1 MCPSRKKGKPR
12 PKRPTSTPR
21 REDRYYPDK
30 VADNRLTFQRD
41 RDRILYTTSF
51 RRLARVTQVVSSD
64 EGHVF
69 HNRLTHS
76 LQVAQVGRRIAEKLQ
91 REAGELDAASSLNI
105 DPDVVEAA
113 CLAHDI
119 GHPPFGHIAERE
131 LDAIARL
138 RGLSDGFEGNAQS
151 FRIVTKL
158 AMGST
163 DYGLNLTRAVLNA
176 ILKYPWR
183 HGQNREKPDK
193 WGCYEDDKELFTWA
207 RQLGPRKYVQCDEA
221 RLMDWSD
228 DVTYSVH
235 DVEDFYRA
243 GVIPLDRLVVDLEER
258 ERFYRG
264 VFARRKD
271 KLPKNMDESY
281 LRGAFN
287 SLMSVLNVREPY
299 IPTRAARVRLR
310 RVTSTL
316 IRNFVN
322 AVKLDTSTSPPQIG
336 IEDRRRAEIFML
348 KQLTWHYVIKNPAL
362 TTQQHG
368 QQVIIRQLFNAFYKA
383 GTRENP
389 DIDFFPISLQDILPA
404 VPAGTLSSRKQ
415 LARAIIDF
423 IASLTE
429 EQAIAIHHRIYG
441 LKLGSALVFQVR

>member
-1 MCPSRKKGKPR
+1 MCPSKRTGKPR
-12 PKRPTSTPR
+12 VKTAPAQ
-21 REDRYYPDK
+21 REDRFYPDK
-30 VADNRLTFQRD
+30 SPDNRLTFQRD

-91 REAGELDAASSLNI
+91 REAQKLNIASSLNI

-119 GHPPFGHIAERE
+119 GHPPFGHIAEKE

-138 RGLSDGFEGNAQS
+138 RGLPDGFEGNAQS

-163 DYGLNLTRAVLNA
+163 ENGLNLTRATLNA
-176 ILKYPWR
+176 ILKYPWAYA
-183 HGQNREKPDK
+183 QNQAKPDK
-193 WGCYEDDKELFTWA
+193 WGCYEDDIQIFSWA
-207 RQLGPRKYVQCDEA
+207 RQLGPAKNVQSNEA

-235 DVEDFYRA
+235 DVDDFYRA
-243 GVIPLDRLVVDLEER
+243 GVIPLDRLVVDSEER
-258 ERFYRG
+258 ERFYTG

-271 KLPKNMDESY
+271 RLPKDMDELF
-281 LRGAFN
+281 LRGAFD

-299 IPTRAARVRLR
+299 TPTRESRIRLR

-316 IRNFVN
+316 IRDFVN
-322 AVKLDTSTSPPQIG
+322 AVQLDLSANPPQIF
-336 IEDRRRAEIFML
+336 IEKRRRAEIFML

-362 TTQQHG
+362 ATQQHG
-368 QQVIIRQLFNAFYKA
+368 QRVIVRQLFNAFYKA
-383 GTRENP
+383 GTRSEVN
-389 DIDFFPISLQDILPA
+389 IDFFPISLRELLPP
-404 VPAGTLSSRKQ
+404 VPTQTSSDRKK
-415 LARAIIDF
+415 LAPAIIDF

-429 EQAIAIHHRIYG
+429 EQAIATHHRIYG
-441 LKLGSALVFQVR
+441 IKLGSSLVFQVR

>member
-1 MCPSRKKGKPR
+1 MCPIRTKGKLLVKSPASS
-12 PKRPTSTPR
+12 PE
-21 REDRYYPDK
+21 REDRFHPDK
-30 VADNRLTFQRD
+30 VPDNRFAFQRD

-91 REAGELDAASSLNI
+91 REAQRRDDASGLKV

-151 FRIVTKL
+151 FRIVTRL

-163 DYGLNLTRAVLNA
+163 ESGLNLTRATLNA

-183 HGQNREKPDK
+183 FGRNPSKRDK
-193 WGCYEDDKELFTWA
+193 WGCYEDDKQMLSWA
-207 RQLGPRKYVQCDEA
+207 RQLGPGKNLQSDEA

-235 DVEDFYRA
+235 DVDDFYRA
-243 GVIPLDRLVVDLEER
+243 GVIPLDRLVVDSEER
-258 ERFYRG
+258 ERFYKG

-271 KLPKNMDESY
+271 KLPKDMDELF
-281 LRGAFN
+281 LRGAFD

-299 IPTRAARVRLR
+299 TPTRKGRVRLR
-310 RVTSTL
+310 QVTSTL
-316 IRNFVN
+316 IRDFVN
-322 AVKLDTSTSPPQIG
+322 AVQLDTSVSPPRIV
-336 IEDRRRAEIFML
+336 IENRRRAEIFML

-362 TTQQHG
+362 ATQQHG
-368 QQVIIRQLFNAFYKA
+368 QRVIIRQLFNAFYKA
-383 GTRENP
+383 ATRKDLNV
-389 DIDFFPISLQDILPA
+389 DFFPISLQELLPA
-404 VPAGTLSSRKQ
+404 VPARTSNDRKK

-429 EQAIAIHHRIYG
+429 EQAIATHHRIYG
-441 LKLGSALVFQVR
+441 FKLGSSLVFQVR

>member
-1 MCPSRKKGKPR
+1 MCPSRRRGKPR
-12 PKRPTSTPR
+12 VKKSPPPQ
-21 REDRYYPDK
+21 REDRFHPDK
-30 VADNRLTFQRD
+30 VPDNRLTFQRD

-91 REAGELDAASSLNI
+91 REVQRLNAASGLNI

-113 CLAHDI
+113 CIAHDI

-151 FRIVTKL
+151 FRIVTRL

-163 DYGLNLTRAVLNA
+163 QYGLNLTRATLNA

-183 HGQNREKPDK
+183 YGQNPAKPDK
-193 WGCYEDDKELFTWA
+193 WGCYEDDEEMFAWA
-207 RQLGPRKYVQCDEA
+207 REAGPAKNTQCDEA

-235 DVEDFYRA
+235 DVDDFYRA
-243 GVIPLDRLVVDLEER
+243 GVIPLDRLVVDSEER
-258 ERFYRG
+258 ERFYKG

-271 KLPKNMDESY
+271 KLPKDMDELF
-281 LRGAFN
+281 LRGAFD

-299 IPTRAARVRLR
+299 TPTRDFRVRLR

-316 IRNFVN
+316 IRDFVN
-322 AVKLDTSTSPPQIG
+322 AVQLDTSVIPPRIV
-336 IEDRRRAEIFML
+336 IENRRRAEIFML

-362 TTQQHG
+362 ATQQHG
-368 QQVIIRQLFNAFYKA
+368 QRVIIRQLFNAFYKA
-383 GTRENP
+383 GTRTDLN
-389 DIDFFPISLQDILPA
+389 IDFFPISLQELLPA
-404 VPAGTLSSRKQ
+404 VPAKTSSARKK

-429 EQAIAIHHRIYG
+429 EQAIATHHRIYG
-441 LKLGSALVFQVR
+441 FKLGSSLVFQVR

>member
-1 MCPSRKKGKPR
+1 MCPSRTKS
-12 PKRPTSTPR
+12 KRRAKSPVSTPK
-21 REDRYYPDK
+21 REDRYFPDK
-30 VADNRLTFQRD
+30 NADNRLTFQRD
-41 RDRILYTTSF
+41 RDRILYTTGF

-91 REAGELDAASSLNI
+91 REAQGLNTASSLNI

-119 GHPPFGHIAERE
+119 GHPPFGHVVERE

-151 FRIVTKL
+151 FRIVTRL

-163 DYGLNLTRAVLNA
+163 DNGLNLTRATLNA

-183 HGQNREKPDK
+183 YGENPEKPDK
-193 WGCYEDDKELFTWA
+193 WGCYEDDEELFFWA
-207 RQLGPRKYVQCDEA
+207 RQLGPKKYAQSDEA

-258 ERFYRG
+258 ERFYKG
-264 VFARRKD
+264 VFARRKN
-271 KLPKNMDESY
+271 KLPKNMTEIY
-281 LRGAFN
+281 LREAFDA
-287 SLMSVLNVREPY
+287 LMKVLNVREPY
-299 IPTRAARVRLR
+299 TPTRKGRVRLR
-310 RVTSTL
+310 QVTSRL
-316 IRNFVN
+316 IRDFVS
-322 AVKLDTSTSPPQIG
+322 AVQLDTAVNPIRIW
-336 IEDRRRAEIFML
+336 IEDRRRAEVFML
-348 KQLTWHYVIKNPAL
+348 KQLTWHYVIANPAL
-362 TTQQHG
+362 ATQQHG
-368 QQVIIRQLFNAFYKA
+368 QRVIVRQVFNAFFKA
-383 GTRENP
+383 GTRR
-389 DIDFFPISLQDILPA
+389 DLDTDFFPISLQDILPELP
-404 VPAGTLSSRKQ
+404 VTTLTARKQ

-429 EQAIAIHHRIYG
+429 EQAIAMHHRIYG
-441 LKLGSALVFQVR
+441 IKLGSALVFQVR

>member
-1 MCPSRKKGKPR
+1 M
-12 PKRPTSTPR
+12 PR

-30 VADNRLTFQRD
+30 TADNRFAFQRD

-91 REAGELDAASSLNI
+91 RESQGINSSSLNI

-151 FRIVTKL
+151 FRIVTRL

-163 DYGLNLTRAVLNA
+163 DYGLNLTRATLNA
-176 ILKYPWR
+176 ILKYPWLF
-183 HGQNREKPDK
+183 GQNPEKPDK
-193 WGCYEDDKELFTWA
+193 WGCYEDDRQLFDWA
-207 RQLGPRKYVQCDEA
+207 RRLAPGNNLQSNEA

-243 GVIPLDRLVVDLEER
+243 GVIPLDRLVIDSAER
-258 ERFYRG
+258 ERFYEG
-264 VFARRKD
+264 VFARRRD
-271 KLPKNMDESY
+271 KLPKNMDEGY
-281 LRGAFN
+281 LRGAFD

-299 IPTRAARVRLR
+299 TPTRKARVRLR

-316 IRNFVN
+316 IRDFVQ
-322 AVKLDTSTSPPQIG
+322 AVQLDTSANPPLIV
-336 IEDRRRAEIFML
+336 IEGRRRAEIFML
-348 KQLTWHYVIKNPAL
+348 KQLTWHYVIKNPVLA
-362 TTQQHG
+362 TQQHG
-368 QQVIIRQLFNAFYKA
+368 QRVIVRQLFNAFYEA
-383 GTRENP
+383 GTKKGR
-389 DIDFFPISLQDILPA
+389 DADFFPLSLQDTIPT
-404 VPAGTLSSRKQ
+404 VPAKTSTGRKK

-429 EQAIAIHHRIYG
+429 EQAIATHHRIYG
-441 LKLGSALVFQVR
+441 FKLGSSLAFQVR

>member
-1 MCPSRKKGKPR
+1 MCPSERKGKSPE
-12 PKRPTSTPR
+12 KSSTPPPL
-21 REDRYYPDK
+21 REDRFYSDK
-30 VADNRLTFQRD
+30 VPDNRFTFQRD

-76 LQVAQVGRRIAEKLQ
+76 LQVAQVGRRIAEKLLRDAQ
-91 REAGELDAASSLNI
+91 RLNAASVLNI

-131 LDAIARL
+131 LDSIARL
-138 RGLSDGFEGNAQS
+138 RGLTDGFEGNAQS
-151 FRIVTKL
+151 FRIVTRL

-163 DYGLNLTRAVLNA
+163 ENSLNLTRATLNA
-176 ILKYPWR
+176 VLKYPWR
-183 HGQNREKPDK
+183 FGQNQAKPDK
-193 WGCYEDDKELFTWA
+193 WGCYEEDKEIFEWA
-207 RQLGPRKYVQCDEA
+207 RRLGPGKNIQSNEA

-235 DVEDFYRA
+235 DVDDFYRA
-243 GVIPLDRLVVDLEER
+243 GMIPLDRLVMDSEER
-258 ERFYRG
+258 ERFYKG

-271 KLPKNMDESY
+271 KLPTNMDELF
-281 LRGAFN
+281 LRGAFD

-299 IPTRAARVRLR
+299 KPTREGRVRLR
-310 RVTSTL
+310 TVTSTL
-316 IRNFVN
+316 IRDFVN
-322 AVKLDTSTSPPQIG
+322 AVQLDASASPPRIT
-336 IEDRRRAEIFML
+336 IENRRRAEIFML

-362 TTQQHG
+362 ATQQHG
-368 QQVIIRQLFNAFYKA
+368 QKVIIRQLFNAFYQA
-383 GTRENP
+383 GTRGEPNV
-389 DIDFFPISLQDILPA
+389 DFFPVSLQELLPA
-404 VPAGTLSSRKQ
+404 IPAKTVSGRQK

-429 EQAIAIHHRIYG
+429 EQALVTHHRVYG
-441 LKLGSALVFQVR
+441 LKLGSSLIFQVR

>member
-1 MCPSRKKGKPR
+1 MCPSRKKNKPQAEG
-12 PKRPTSTPR
+12 PTAPPQ
-21 REDRYYPDK
+21 REDRFYPDK
-30 VADNRLTFQRD
+30 SQDNRLAFQRD

-76 LQVAQVGRRIAEKLQ
+76 LQVAQVGRRIAEKLK
-91 REAGELDAASSLNI
+91 REAQSLNFATSVNI

-151 FRIVTKL
+151 FRIVTRL

-163 DYGLNLTRAVLNA
+163 DYGLNLTRATLNA

-183 HGQNREKPDK
+183 HGENQEKPDK
-193 WGCYEDDKELFTWA
+193 WGCYEDDEELFSWA
-207 RQLGPRKYVQCDEA
+207 RRLGPGSNTQSDEA

-228 DVTYSVH
+228 DVTYSVR
-235 DVEDFYRA
+235 DVDDFYRA
-243 GVIPLDRLVVDLEER
+243 GVIPLDRLVVDSEER
-258 ERFYRG
+258 ERFYKG
-264 VFARRKD
+264 VFARRKE
-271 KLPKNMDESY
+271 KLPRNMNELY
-281 LRGAFN
+281 LRGAFD
-287 SLMSVLNVREPY
+287 SLMGVLNVREPY
-299 IPTRAARVRLR
+299 TPTREGRVRLR

-322 AVKLDTSTSPPQIG
+322 AVRWDVSVNPPRIA
-336 IEDRRRAEIFML
+336 IEDRQRAEIFML

-362 TTQQHG
+362 ATQQHG
-368 QQVIIRQLFNAFYKA
+368 QKLIIRQLFNAFYKA
-383 GTRENP
+383 GTRKDLN
-389 DIDFFPISLQDILPA
+389 IDFFPISFRTFFPPCRQRLRPRGSNLLGQSSTSLPA
-404 VPAGTLSSRKQ
+404 
-415 LARAIIDF
+415 
-423 IASLTE
+423 
-429 EQAIAIHHRIYG
+429 
-441 LKLGSALVFQVR
+441 

>member
-1 MCPSRKKGKPR
+1 MCPSRTK
-12 PKRPTSTPR
+12 STRRVISSPQ

-30 VADNRLTFQRD
+30 IADNRLTFQRD

-91 REAGELDAASSLNI
+91 RESQGLASGLNI

-119 GHPPFGHIAERE
+119 GHPPFGHVAEKE

-151 FRIVTKL
+151 FRIVTRL

-163 DYGLNLTRAVLNA
+163 DNGLNLTRATLNA

-183 HGQNREKPDK
+183 YGENPAKPDK
-193 WGCYEDDKELFTWA
+193 WGCYEDDKELFSWA
-207 RQLGPRKYVQCDEA
+207 RQLGPKKNVQSDEA

-235 DVEDFYRA
+235 DAEDFYRA
-243 GVIPLDRLVVDLEER
+243 GVIPLDRLAVDSEER
-258 ERFYRG
+258 ERFYKG

-271 KLPKNMDESY
+271 RLPKNMDEVY
-281 LRGAFN
+281 LRGAFDA
-287 SLMSVLNVREPY
+287 LMSVLNVREPY
-299 IPTRAARVRLR
+299 KPTREGRVRLR
-310 RVTSTL
+310 RVTSRL
-316 IRNFVN
+316 IRDFVN
-322 AVKLDTSTSPPQIG
+322 AVQLETTVNPPKIS

-348 KQLTWHYVIKNPAL
+348 KQLTWHYVIANPTLA
-362 TTQQHG
+362 TQQHG
-368 QQVIIRQLFNAFYKA
+368 QRLIIRQLFNAFYRA
-383 GTRENP
+383 GTRKDP
-389 DIDFFPISLQDILPA
+389 DIDFFPISLQDILPELPVRTSTA
-404 VPAGTLSSRKQ
+404 KNQ

-429 EQAIAIHHRIYG
+429 EQAIAMHHRIHG
-441 LKLGSALVFQVR
+441 FKLGSALVFQVR